1 MLPQLPNFVSNRY
14 TSHAMPRGSRLCDVP
29 SSRATRI
36 IRLTFVTYYDI
47 KHMSPLARPHV
58 ARMARNMLCVLLRL
72 HAARRCGAAAPR
84 PRRARRSHTV
94 RASYRTRDPTS
105 TASWWHM
112 AYRNTWRMQLSVLR
126 LDSDTCSR
134 THALTRHR
142 RSPRD
147 RRASDD
153 VYLSDSRLFR

>member
-14 TSHAMPRGSRLCDVP
+14 TSRTPCPVAHGFATCRAVAQRGSFH
-29 SSRATRI
+29 
-36 IRLTFVTYYDI
+36 IRLTFVTY
-47 KHMSPLARPHV
+47 RETHV

-72 HAARRCGAAAPR
+72 HAARRCGDRGGRAGRGGLTRSAHLIARATRPAPH
-84 PRRARRSHTV
+84 PGGTC
-94 RASYRTRDPTS
+94 
-105 TASWWHM
+105 HM
-112 AYRNTWRMQLSVLR
+112 AYRNTWCMQLSVLR

-134 THALTRHR
+134 IHALTARHR

-153 VYLSDSRLFR
+153 VDLSDSRLFR